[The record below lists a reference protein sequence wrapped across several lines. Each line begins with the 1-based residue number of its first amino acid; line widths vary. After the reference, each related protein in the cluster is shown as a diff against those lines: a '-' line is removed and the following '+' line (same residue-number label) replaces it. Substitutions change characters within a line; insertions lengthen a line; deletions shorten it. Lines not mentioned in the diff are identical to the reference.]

1 MIFRTQVRFS
11 NDHQVEINN
20 AVLCKYKVKYFFLN
34 IF

>member
-20 AVLCKYKVKYFFLN
+20 AVVCKYKVN
-34 IF
+34 IFLKIFF